1 MGRPETLLDP
11 GAGPVQEFAYAL
23 RKLRQEADSPTYREM
38 ARSARYSVTAL
49 SQAAAGTALP
59 SLAVT
64 LAYVRACGGNVP
76 QWEDRWK
83 QAHEATA
90 LAEPRDDRTQPPYQ
104 GLARFEPD
112 DHDRFFG
119 RDTLVDVARTL
130 VGAHRF
136 TAVLGPSG
144 SGKSSLLRA
153 GLIPALRARTD
164 GLAAIRI
171 LTPGEHPL
179 RTHAPALDPADG
191 DADTVVLVD
200 QFEEVFT
207 LCHDPAER
215 AAFIDR
221 LLAAREPDSRLRVVI
236 AVRADFYGRCAE
248 HRALADAL
256 TASSLLVGPMSD
268 TELREAVVQ
277 PARTAGLIVERDL
290 TTRLISETKGEPGGL
305 PLLSH
310 VLLET
315 WRRSRGRTLTV
326 EAYEA
331 AGGLHGAIAQ
341 TAETVHTRLTD
352 TQADLA
358 RQLLLRLIAPG
369 EGAPDTRRPVP
380 RCELDLADDTGDVDQ
395 VLDRLARARLITL
408 DDDTV
413 DLAHEALIP
422 AWPRLRGW
430 IDADR
435 ERLLVHR
442 RLTEA
447 AHAWAQLHHH
457 RDSLWRGPR
466 LTAAEEHWT
475 TPSQQQSLTSLERD
489 FLRAGTAA
497 RRRARRLR
505 RVLVAVVSVL
515 AVLASLAGG
524 LALQQHRTAARQYE
538 EQEGRKAA
546 MAAVSLMASPSGR
559 DRVLGMKL
567 SVAAWRIASVEETK
581 AVLSQ
586 ARYIQYTSERLSFP
600 RDPVTADPEEGEEL
614 RRTLFK
620 GRKTFKIFLADDY
633 DGGKGFTGMADALCA
648 YFGGPSR
655 QEWNSILRAPYRDV
669 C

>member
-1 MGRPETLLDP
+1 MGRKENPVDP
-11 GAGPVQEFAYAL
+11 SAGPVQQFAFEL
-23 RKLRQEADSPTYREM
+23 RKLRQEADSPTYRQM

-76 QWEDRWK
+76 QWERRWK
-83 QAHEATA
+83 EAHEATA
-90 LAEPRDDRTQPPYQ
+90 LAEPREGRMQPPYQ

-119 RDTLVDVARTL
+119 RDTLVDVARAL
-130 VGAHRF
+130 MSEHRF

-144 SGKSSLLRA
+144 SGKSSVLRA
-153 GLIPALRARTD
+153 GLIPALRAGAD

-179 RTHAPALDPADG
+179 RTHAPALHPADS
-191 DADTVVLVD
+191 DADTVVIVD

-215 AAFIDR
+215 TAFIER
-221 LLAAREPDSRLRVVI
+221 LLTSRDPDSRLRVVI

-248 HRALADAL
+248 RRTLANAL
-256 TASSLLVGPMSD
+256 TASSLLVGPMSEA
-268 TELREAVVQ
+268 ELREVVVKPAQAV
-277 PARTAGLIVERDL
+277 GLIVERDL
-290 TTRLISETKGEPGGL
+290 TARLISEIKDEPGGL

-315 WRRSRGRTLTV
+315 WRRCRGRALTM

-341 TAETVHTRLTD
+341 TAETIHTQFTEA
-352 TQADLA
+352 QADLA
-358 RQLLLRLIAPG
+358 RLLLLRLITPG

-380 RCELDLADDTGDVDQ
+380 RSELDLAEDTGDVDQ

-413 DLAHEALIP
+413 DLAHEALITS
-422 AWPRLRGW
+422 WPRLRGW
-430 IDADR
+430 IDTGR

-447 AHAWAQLHHH
+447 AHAWAQHHRH

-466 LTAAEEHWT
+466 LNAAEEHWT
-475 TPSQQQSLTSLERD
+475 TPSQQQSLTCVERD
-489 FLRAGTAA
+489 FLQASTAA
-497 RRRARRLR
+497 RSRARRLR

-515 AVLASLAGG
+515 VVLASLAGG
-524 LALQQHRTAARQYE
+524 LALQQHRTAQRQYE
-538 EQEGRKAA
+538 EQEGRNAA

-567 SVAAWRIASVEETK
+567 SVAAWRIASVEETR

-586 ARYIQYTSERLSFP
+586 ARYVQFTSERLSFP
-600 RDPVTADPEEGEEL
+600 HDPDTAGAEEGEDL

-620 GRKTFKIFLADDY
+620 GRRTYKIFLSDDY
-633 DGGKGFTGMADALCA
+633 DGGKGFSGMADALCA

-655 QEWNSILRAPYRDV
+655 REWDSILRAPYRDV